1 MKFNF
6 KKVQQKRQQAKA
18 TERHR
23 VLQFIQN
30 HAAKADFINWL
41 NANYK
46 QQFAEDKE
54 WDEIIKSVRAN
65 QDIHTTALHSY
76 ATTLTDEEDVNK
88 LLKDVEKETEK
99 AEETVS
105 ELYDAASAKKM
116 QPIVGGAC
124 LLGGFLLLIAAAGLI
139 TDITEL
145 GLTEDIRI
153 YLAAVAGLY
162 GLLNV
167 LSGLLL
173 TLK

>member
-6 KKVQQKRQQAKA
+6 KKAQQKRQQAKA

-30 HAAKADFINWL
+30 HAAKADFIKWL
-41 NANYK
+41 NANYR
-46 QQFAEDKE
+46 QQFQEDKE

-65 QDIHTTALHSY
+65 QDIHTTALHNY
-76 ATTLTDEEDVNK
+76 ATSLTDEEDVNK

-105 ELYDAASAKKM
+105 KLYDAASAKKL

-139 TDITEL
+139 ADITEL
-145 GLTEDIRI
+145 GLAEDIRI
-153 YLAAVAGLY
+153 YLSAMAGLY